1 MAGYA
6 NYGYRIIGGG
16 GGDIPP
22 QFKYYYL
29 PSNIL
34 NFWNTASGG
43 GNNNSNNSNSGGG
56 DGEDTACNSYENR
69 PILLSTNG
77 GVGSSD
83 FYYGNGGG
91 GINSSLLSSI
101 MMSSTLQLN
110 SGGGAC
116 EAPSSPQQPD
126 NTTTTTTTKDN
137 ANVTWA
143 VAIAIFHLF
152 SLITVTCLVA
162 ILFSESSLHK
172 NNSNNEGVS
181 SMDIDMRRPIPI
193 VTRGWVIT
201 AGDCNFWVNGACIS
215 QDEGLPD
222 QSKVL
227 GGVMEERERK
237 AFGLFSSINSPFLC
251 LAATIISTA
260 FSICFIAHPDAN
272 VRRMLRVL
280 SLTLITA
287 FAALFLFMQ
296 NAWSLPI
303 NNLLLVELEMLITL
317 IFLATENGH
326 YSDIAQYVDVM
337 LTNPLLIVGVL
348 SVAGDDHSVRLIL
361 VFVCMVLD
369 PISLMVNSIE
379 KKTALNRPHAGIATT
394 ARHIVIVCAIP
405 LIIESASR
413 FKAFNSSSSPTTM
426 WVTILLSSTF
436 AFFMIRTMLNITKL
450 SLPDLFIFKSTAFL
464 PIYDLAIKL
473 FISLFVV
480 IGFFIELKL

>member
-34 NFWNTASGG
+34 NFWNTASSGG
-43 GNNNSNNSNSGGG
+43 GNNNSGG
-56 DGEDTACNSYENR
+56 DGEDTTTTTCNSYENR

-77 GVGSSD
+77 GVGGTD
-83 FYYGNGGG
+83 FYYGNGGGGG

-110 SGGGAC
+110 SGGSGVC
-116 EAPSSPQQPD
+116 EAPSSSPQQPD
-126 NTTTTTTTKDN
+126 NTTTTKDN

-172 NNSNNEGVS
+172 NNSNNNEGVS

-193 VTRGWVIT
+193 VARGWVIT

-251 LAATIISTA
+251 LTATIISTA
-260 FSICFIAHPDAN
+260 FSICFIAHPDVN
-272 VRRMLRVL
+272 VRRMLRAL

-379 KKTALNRPHAGIATT
+379 KKTASNRPHAGIATT

-413 FKAFNSSSSPTTM
+413 FKAFKSSPTTM

-473 FISLFVV
+473 YISLFVV

>member
-1 MAGYA
+1 MATFHLSS
-6 NYGYRIIGGG
+6 NTIICRRIFSTFGIPLLVAVIIIVAIVVGG
-16 GGDIPP
+16 
-22 QFKYYYL
+22 
-29 PSNIL
+29 
-34 NFWNTASGG
+34 
-43 GNNNSNNSNSGGG
+43 
-56 DGEDTACNSYENR
+56 GEDTFCNPYENR

-110 SGGGAC
+110 SGGGGCCDA
-116 EAPSSPQQPD
+116 SPQQCPAD
-126 NTTTTTTTKDN
+126 NTTKDN
-137 ANVTWA
+137 GKNNNNNNADANVTWA

-251 LAATIISTA
+251 LTATIISTA

-379 KKTALNRPHAGIATT
+379 KKTASNRPHAGIATT

>member
-6 NYGYRIIGGG
+6 NYGYRILGGG

-43 GNNNSNNSNSGGG
+43 GNNNSSNSGGG
-56 DGEDTACNSYENR
+56 GGGEDTFCNPYENR
-69 PILLSTNG
+69 PILLSNNG
-77 GVGSSD
+77 D
-83 FYYGNGGG
+83 GGG

-110 SGGGAC
+110 SGGGGCCDA
-116 EAPSSPQQPD
+116 SPQQCPAD
-126 NTTTTTTTKDN
+126 NTTKDN
-137 ANVTWA
+137 SKNNNNNADANVTWA

-162 ILFSESSLHK
+162 ILFSENSLHK
-172 NNSNNEGVS
+172 NNNNEGVS

-251 LAATIISTA
+251 LTATIISTA

-361 VFVCMVLD
+361 VFVCMALD

-379 KKTALNRPHAGIATT
+379 KKTASNRAHAGIATT
-394 ARHIVIVCAIP
+394 ARHIVIICAIP

-413 FKAFNSSSSPTTM
+413 FKAFNSSSSPATM

-450 SLPDLFIFKSTAFL
+450 SLPELFIFKSTAFL

>member
-1 MAGYA
+1 
-6 NYGYRIIGGG
+6 
-16 GGDIPP
+16 
-22 QFKYYYL
+22 
-29 PSNIL
+29 
-34 NFWNTASGG
+34 
-43 GNNNSNNSNSGGG
+43 
-56 DGEDTACNSYENR
+56 
-69 PILLSTNG
+69 
-77 GVGSSD
+77 
-83 FYYGNGGG
+83 
-91 GINSSLLSSI
+91 
-101 MMSSTLQLN
+101 
-110 SGGGAC
+110 
-116 EAPSSPQQPD
+116 
-126 NTTTTTTTKDN
+126 
-137 ANVTWA
+137 
-143 VAIAIFHLF
+143 
-152 SLITVTCLVA
+152 
-162 ILFSESSLHK
+162 
-172 NNSNNEGVS
+172 
-181 SMDIDMRRPIPI
+181 MDIDMRRPIPI

-413 FKAFNSSSSPTTM
+413 FKAFNSSPTTM

>member
-1 MAGYA
+1 VV
-6 NYGYRIIGGG
+6 GG
-16 GGDIPP
+16 
-22 QFKYYYL
+22 
-29 PSNIL
+29 
-34 NFWNTASGG
+34 
-43 GNNNSNNSNSGGG
+43 
-56 DGEDTACNSYENR
+56 GEDTFCNPYENR

-110 SGGGAC
+110 SGGGGCCDA
-116 EAPSSPQQPD
+116 SPQQCPAD
-126 NTTTTTTTKDN
+126 NTTKDN
-137 ANVTWA
+137 GKNNNNNNADANVTWA

-251 LAATIISTA
+251 LTATIISTA

-379 KKTALNRPHAGIATT
+379 KKTASNRPHAGIATT